1 MVTIV
6 ATVLT
11 IMLLLFLRMVRRG
24 SMRLEEDDD
33 NLTRLRP
40 RVGISLTTPLAIR
53 ETLSENGDRALV
65 VGIGDD
71 DLRRAAD
78 RVFAS
83 SSPEVESLWEHYV
96 DVCRLVARSA
106 RAEKGLP
113 QDQNAEAS
121 GSGYAPE
128 SPMALPRDD
137 RCGIARFVLKKSRG
151 MIRAGL

>member
-1 MVTIV
+1 
-6 ATVLT
+6 
-11 IMLLLFLRMVRRG
+11 
-24 SMRLEEDDD
+24 MRLEEDDD
-33 NLTRLRP
+33 SLARLRP
-40 RVGISLTTPLAIR
+40 RVEISLTTPLAIR

-113 QDQNAEAS
+113 QDKNPEAS

-128 SPMALPRDD
+128 SPMAVPP
-137 RCGIARFVLKKSRG
+137 SR
-151 MIRAGL
+151 